1 MDPDHHEFLSP
12 GDMPSR
18 IRRFCEATGQET
30 PEEPGEIARC
40 VFESL
45 AMKYRWVV
53 EQAGEITG
61 QRVEEIH
68 VVGGGSQNYLLCQ
81 LTADAARL
89 PVLAGPV
96 EATALG
102 NVMVQ
107 AYSRGH
113 VGSLEEIRTVV
124 RRSTE
129 LSRYEPE
136 GNKDDW
142 DGLRERFLDIMDTST
157 KIDSLEGG

>member
-1 MDPDHHEFLSP
+1 MPTRFLKTSGARAHQDARIWAGEGQDYSYEELTQLAEEAPAFGPLVDPDHHGFLSP

-61 QRVEEIH
+61 QRVEENH
-68 VVGGGSQNYLLCQ
+68 VAAGESQNYLLWP
-81 LTADAARL
+81 AHRRRGASPGPGRSGRGYRL
-89 PVLAGPV
+89 
-96 EATALG
+96 
-102 NVMVQ
+102 
-107 AYSRGH
+107 
-113 VGSLEEIRTVV
+113 
-124 RRSTE
+124 
-129 LSRYEPE
+129 
-136 GNKDDW
+136 
-142 DGLRERFLDIMDTST
+142 
-157 KIDSLEGG
+157 